1 MSSTV
6 LSNDMRLALLRAMG
20 CPTGLCTRVSFE
32 IEMGELA
39 AVNIRYNLD
48 PAWIEAAGKELRE
61 AGEL

>member
-1 MSSTV
+1 
-6 LSNDMRLALLRAMG
+6 
-20 CPTGLCTRVSFE
+20 
-32 IEMGELA
+32 MGELA